1 MTETEDS
8 DRAETHRAEAHRAE
22 MKRVQAEH
30 RARMKMKQKSE
41 RGLLAVHTGDGK
53 GKSTAAFGTIIRALG
68 WGRSVGVVQFIKGT
82 WKTGENEFF
91 KRFPD
96 LLTFKRMGD
105 GFTWDTQDRD
115 QDIRAA
121 KAAWDAAQEMFTGGD
136 YDLVVLDELNIA
148 LRYEYLEVA
157 DVVEALAGRHPRT
170 TVIVTGRDAPAA
182 LIESADLV
190 TEMTKVKH
198 PFDAGIKAASGF
210 DY

>member
-1 MTETEDS
+1 MTETDS
-8 DRAETHRAEAHRAE
+8 VGRSEAHRAE
-22 MKRVQAEH
+22 MKRIQAEH
-30 RARMKMKQKSE
+30 RARMKTMQNAE

-53 GKSTAAFGTIIRALG
+53 GKSTAAFGTIVRALG

-91 KRFPD
+91 QRFSD
-96 LLTFKRMGD
+96 LLTFRRMGD

-121 KAAWDAAQEMFTGGD
+121 RAAWDIGQEMFTGGE

-148 LRYEYLEVA
+148 LRYDYLPVEE
-157 DVVEALAGRHPRT
+157 VVEALAGRNPCT

-182 LIESADLV
+182 LIELADLV

-198 PFDAGIKAASGF
+198 PFDAGIKAARGF
-210 DY
+210 DF

>member
-1 MTETEDS
+1 MSEQELE
-8 DRAETHRAEAHRAE
+8 RNEAHRTE
-22 MKRVQAEH
+22 IKRLQAEH
-30 RARMKMKQKSE
+30 RAAMKTKQKAD

-53 GKSTAAFGTIIRALG
+53 GKSTAAFGVIIRALG
-68 WGRSVGVVQFIKGT
+68 WGKSVGVVQFIKGT

-91 KRFPD
+91 KRFDD
-96 LLTFKRMGD
+96 LVTFRRMED
-105 GFTWDTQDRD
+105 GFTWDTQDRA

-121 KAAWDAAQEMFTGGD
+121 RAAWDQAQEMFTGGD

-148 LRYEYLEVA
+148 LRYDYLPVGEVV
-157 DVVEALAGRHPRT
+157 DGLLGRHPRC
-170 TVIVTGRDAPAA
+170 TVVVTGRDAPAA

-198 PFDAGIKAASGF
+198 PFDAGIKAAPGF

>member
-1 MTETEDS
+1 MTETDS
-8 DRAETHRAEAHRAE
+8 VGRSEAHRAE
-22 MKRVQAEH
+22 MRRIQAEH
-30 RARMKMKQKSE
+30 RARMKTMHNAE

-53 GKSTAAFGTIIRALG
+53 GKSTAAFGTIVRALG

-91 KRFPD
+91 QRFSD
-96 LLTFKRMGD
+96 LLTFRRMGD

-121 KAAWDAAQEMFTGGD
+121 RAAWDSGQEMFTGGAH
-136 YDLVVLDELNIA
+136 DLVVLDELNIA
-148 LRYEYLEVA
+148 LRYDYLPVEE
-157 DVVEALAGRHPRT
+157 VVEALAGRNPRT

-198 PFDAGIKAASGF
+198 PFDAGIKAARGF
-210 DY
+210 DF

>member
-1 MTETEDS
+1 MTDNDQS
-8 DRAETHRAEAHRAE
+8 RSEAHRAE
-22 MKRVQAEH
+22 MKRVQAKH
-30 RARMKMKQKSE
+30 RANMKTKQRAE

-53 GKSTAAFGTIIRALG
+53 GKSTAAFGVIVRALG
-68 WGRSVGVVQFIKGT
+68 WGKSVGVVQFIKGT

-91 KRFPD
+91 KRFDD
-96 LLTFKRMGD
+96 LLTFRRMGD

-121 KAAWDAAQEMFTGGD
+121 RAAWETAEEMFTGGE

-148 LRYEYLEVA
+148 LRYDYLPVAEVV
-157 DVVEALAGRHPRT
+157 DGLLGRHPRT
-170 TVIVTGRDAPAA
+170 TVVVTGRDAPDA

-198 PFDAGIKAASGF
+198 PFDAGIKAAPGF

>member
-1 MTETEDS
+1 MTETDS
-8 DRAETHRAEAHRAE
+8 VGRSEAHRAE
-22 MKRVQAEH
+22 MKRIQAEH
-30 RARMKMKQKSE
+30 RARMKTMQNAE

-53 GKSTAAFGTIIRALG
+53 GKSTAAFGTIVRALG

-91 KRFPD
+91 QRFSD
-96 LLTFKRMGD
+96 LLTFRRMGD

-121 KAAWDAAQEMFTGGD
+121 RAAWDIGQEMFTGGE

-148 LRYEYLEVA
+148 LRYDYLPVEE
-157 DVVEALAGRHPRT
+157 VVEALAGRNPRT

-198 PFDAGIKAASGF
+198 PFDAGIKAARGF
-210 DY
+210 DF

>member
-1 MTETEDS
+1 MTETDS
-8 DRAETHRAEAHRAE
+8 VGRSEAHRAE
-22 MKRVQAEH
+22 MKRIQAEH
-30 RARMKMKQKSE
+30 RARMKTMQNAE

-53 GKSTAAFGTIIRALG
+53 GKSTAAFGTIVRALG

-91 KRFPD
+91 QRFSD
-96 LLTFKRMGD
+96 LLTFRRMGD

-121 KAAWDAAQEMFTGGD
+121 RAAWDIGQEMFTGGVH
-136 YDLVVLDELNIA
+136 DLVVLDELNIA
-148 LRYEYLEVA
+148 LRYDYLPVEE
-157 DVVEALAGRHPRT
+157 VVEALAGRNPRT

-198 PFDAGIKAASGF
+198 PFDAGIKAARGF
-210 DY
+210 DF